1 MEVIFSKEF
10 QRQLEIVRKI
20 ADKGNIDFWV
30 LYNRIGLCVK
40 ALESVDCID
49 DIPFELRFHKG
60 NPDKIGHLGDPL
72 ENCLSVDLD
81 GTTRFL
87 TFEKKGNAIVVT
99 SLGHYDISLGEDDL
113 GEEITLF
120 KSSEESV
127 IDLEELL
134 DDDNFYSSLKKESEQ
149 AKQLLLDS
157 VKVVELTD
165 TIIHTFDSNLDKD
178 ICPINPDSV
187 KCRLSSSL
195 SKWENQYKQDNNISK
210 LRASDSKI
218 RDAEVGRLID
228 KYTSVLKR
236 AIVNARGLSNAGAV
250 VCGDKDPNKTAEL
263 KLMLDECWVKQFSN
277 MIYYVNGNVS
287 SVKLKKE
294 LFDKLGRALIRSFDK
309 KYDSIV
315 EEDNEVIRS
324 LDKSL
329 RKAVFEDINNV
340 LSLQPK
346 EYIQATK
353 NKQTIFARIFPKF
366 TVAVQNL
373 KSIFSG
379 KGQTNEA
386 DSSVEYVAFPKE
398 PKENITK
405 TETIAESQGNQSL
418 NNQEPSLSSRRA
430 FMNEQIQVKAKA
442 DASKE
447 VNQASAVSPRM
458 AMMQRNKERNN
469 VRDNVISK
477 TRNGKS
483 R

>member
-1 MEVIFSKEF
+1 MNVIISEECAK
-10 QRQLEIVRKI
+10 QLKIIEILMNLGNENYRKLYERI
-20 ADKGNIDFWV
+20 A
-30 LYNRIGLCVK
+30 LCVK

-49 DIPFELRFHKG
+49 DIPFELRFHEE
-60 NPDKIGHLGDPL
+60 NSDKIGHLGRGL
-72 ENCLSVDLD
+72 EKCLSVDLD
-81 GTTRFL
+81 GTSRFL
-87 TFEKKGNAIVVT
+87 TFEKKGNAIVLT
-99 SLGHYDISLGEDDL
+99 SIGHYKISLGKDNNGNDL
-113 GEEITLF
+113 WLFDHPEKQFKYIDSMSDQRFEELKHIGEE
-120 KSSEESV
+120 S
-127 IDLEELL
+127 
-134 DDDNFYSSLKKESEQ
+134 
-149 AKQLLLDS
+149 KQLLLDA
-157 VKVVELTD
+157 VRNIEFTD
-165 TIIHTFDSNLDKD
+165 TIIHSFDSNLDKD

-236 AIVNARGLSNAGAV
+236 AIVNARGLSNAGAL

-263 KLMLDECWVKQFSN
+263 KLMLDESWVKQFSN
-277 MIYYVNGNVS
+277 IIHYVNGNVS

-315 EEDNEVIRS
+315 EVDNEELRK
-324 LDKSL
+324 LDENL

-346 EYIQATK
+346 KYIQTIK
-353 NKQTIFARIFPKF
+353 NTNQQSIFNRLFPKF

-379 KGQTNEA
+379 KGQTNEV
-386 DSSVEYVAFPKE
+386 DSSVESVAFPKE

-405 TETIAESQGNQSL
+405 TGSSCIYVGKRANLATHIALSFRKASSL
-418 NNQEPSLSSRRA
+418 K
-430 FMNEQIQVKAKA
+430 I
-442 DASKE
+442 
-447 VNQASAVSPRM
+447 
-458 AMMQRNKERNN
+458 
-469 VRDNVISK
+469 
-477 TRNGKS
+477 
-483 R
+483 

>member
-1 MEVIFSKEF
+1 MNVIISKECAKQLEVIEF
-10 QRQLEIVRKI
+10 LKNQGNENFRKLYERI
-20 ADKGNIDFWV
+20 A
-30 LYNRIGLCVK
+30 LCVK
-40 ALESVDCID
+40 ALESVKCIE
-49 DIPFELRFHKG
+49 DIPFQLRFHSG
-60 NPDKIGHLGDPL
+60 NPNQIGHLGKPL
-72 ENCLSVDLD
+72 QKCLAVDLD
-81 GTTRFL
+81 GTNRFL

-99 SLGHYDISLGEDDL
+99 SLGHYNVLLEGNHAE
-113 GEEITLF
+113 LF
-120 KSSEESV
+120 KSPEDSV
-127 IDLEELL
+127 TDLVKLPDDEFELL
-134 DDDNFYSSLKKESEQ
+134 KKRSEPTKQ
-149 AKQLLLDS
+149 ALLNS
-157 VKVVELTD
+157 VNDVELTD
-165 TIIHTFDSNLDKD
+165 TIIHSFDSNLKKD
-178 ICPINPDSV
+178 ICPLNPDSV
-187 KCRLSSSL
+187 MCRLRAHL
-195 SKWENQYKQDNNISK
+195 RNWERQYKQDNNIRN
-210 LRASDSKI
+210 LRPEDSKV
-218 RDAEVGRLID
+218 RDVEVRNFVD
-228 KYTSVLKR
+228 KYISVLER
-236 AIVNARGLSNAGAV
+236 STVNARGLSNAGAI
-250 VCGDKDPNKTAEL
+250 VCGDGDFYKTVEL
-263 KLMLDECWVKQFSN
+263 KVQLDKYLEKSFSHLVHCMN
-277 MIYYVNGNVS
+277 SNVAS
-287 SVKLKKE
+287 TKLKIE
-294 LFDKLGRALIRSFDK
+294 LFDKMGNAFLRGFDK
-309 KYDSIV
+309 KYDRIV
-315 EEDNEVIRS
+315 EFDNQDLRA
-324 LDKSL
+324 LDKLL

-346 EYIQATK
+346 KYIKATK

>member
-1 MEVIFSKEF
+1 MNVIISKECAKQLEVIEF
-10 QRQLEIVRKI
+10 LKNQGNENFRKLYERI
-20 ADKGNIDFWV
+20 A
-30 LYNRIGLCVK
+30 LCVK
-40 ALESVDCID
+40 ALESVKCIE
-49 DIPFELRFHKG
+49 DIPFQLRFHSG
-60 NPDKIGHLGDPL
+60 NPNQIGHLGKPL
-72 ENCLSVDLD
+72 QKCLAVDLD
-81 GTTRFL
+81 GTNRFL

-99 SLGHYDISLGEDDL
+99 SLGHYNVLLEGNHAE
-113 GEEITLF
+113 LF
-120 KSSEESV
+120 KSPEDSV
-127 IDLEELL
+127 TDLVKLPDDEFELL
-134 DDDNFYSSLKKESEQ
+134 KKRSEPTKQ
-149 AKQLLLDS
+149 ALLNS
-157 VKVVELTD
+157 VNDVELTD
-165 TIIHTFDSNLDKD
+165 TIIHSFDSNLKKD

-263 KLMLDECWVKQFSN
+263 KLMLDESWVKQFSN
-277 MIYYVNGNVS
+277 LVYYMNTKIS
-287 SVKLKKE
+287 SVAVKKD
-294 LFDKLGRALIRSFDK
+294 LFNKMGNALINSFDK
-309 KYDSIV
+309 KYDCIV
-315 EEDNEVIRS
+315 EVDNEVIRS

-346 EYIQATK
+346 KYIKATK

-386 DSSVEYVAFPKE
+386 DSSVESVAFPKE

>member
-1 MEVIFSKEF
+1 MEH
-10 QRQLEIVRKI
+10 L
-20 ADKGNIDFWV
+20 DF
-30 LYNRIGLCVK
+30 LLLK
-40 ALESVDCID
+40 
-49 DIPFELRFHKG
+49 
-60 NPDKIGHLGDPL
+60 
-72 ENCLSVDLD
+72 
-81 GTTRFL
+81 
-87 TFEKKGNAIVVT
+87 KKGNAIVLT
-99 SLGHYDISLGEDDL
+99 SIGHYKISLGKDNNGNDL
-113 GEEITLF
+113 WLFDHPEKQFKYIDSMSDQRFEELKHSGEE
-120 KSSEESV
+120 S
-127 IDLEELL
+127 
-134 DDDNFYSSLKKESEQ
+134 
-149 AKQLLLDS
+149 KQLLLDA
-157 VKVVELTD
+157 VRNIEFTD
-165 TIIHTFDSNLDKD
+165 AVIHTFDSNLDKD

-187 KCRLSSSL
+187 QCRLSSSL
-195 SKWENQYKQDNNISK
+195 SKWEDQYKQDNNISK

-218 RDAEVGRLID
+218 RDAEVGRFID

-250 VCGDKDPNKTAEL
+250 VCGDKDPNKIAEL
-263 KLMLDECWVKQFSN
+263 KIMLDECWVKHFAN
-277 MIYYVNGNVS
+277 LIYYVNTKVS
-287 SVKLKKE
+287 SVAVKKE
-294 LFDKLGRALIRSFDK
+294 SFNKMGNALLKGFDK
-309 KYDSIV
+309 KYDRIV
-315 EEDNEVIRS
+315 EVDNEELRK
-324 LDKSL
+324 LDENL

-346 EYIQATK
+346 KYM
-353 NKQTIFARIFPKF
+353 QTIKNTNQQSIFNRLFPKF

-386 DSSVEYVAFPKE
+386 DSSVESVAFPKE

-405 TETIAESQGNQSL
+405 TETIAESLGNQSL

-430 FMNEQIQVKAKA
+430 FMNEQIQVKAEA

-477 TRNGKS
+477 TRNVKS

>member
-1 MEVIFSKEF
+1 MNVVISKECAK
-10 QRQLEIVRKI
+10 QIRIIRYLKN
-20 ADKGNIDFWV
+20 KGNSDFEK
-30 LYNRIGLCVK
+30 LYTRIGLCIK
-40 ALESVDCID
+40 ALESVNCID
-49 DIPFELRFHKG
+49 DIPFELRFHEG
-60 NPDKIGHLGDPL
+60 NQDKIGYLGDPL
-72 ENCLSVDLD
+72 EKCLSVDLD
-81 GTTRFL
+81 GTSRFL
-87 TFEKKGNAIVVT
+87 TFEKKGNAIVLT
-99 SLGHYDISLGEDDL
+99 SIGHYKISLGKDNNGNDL
-113 GEEITLF
+113 WLF
-120 KSSEESV
+120 DHPEKQFKY
-127 IDLEELL
+127 IDSMSDQRFEELKRSGEHTKQVL
-134 DDDNFYSSLKKESEQ
+134 MNFVRNIQIDDFS
-149 AKQLLLDS
+149 
-157 VKVVELTD
+157 
-165 TIIHTFDSNLDKD
+165 IHAFDSNLKKD

-195 SKWENQYKQDNNISK
+195 SKWEDQYKQDNNISK

-218 RDAEVGRLID
+218 RDAEVGRFID

-250 VCGDKDPNKTAEL
+250 VCGDKDPNKIAEL
-263 KLMLDECWVKQFSN
+263 KIMLDECWVKHFAN
-277 MIYYVNGNVS
+277 LIYYVNTKVS
-287 SVKLKKE
+287 SVAVKKE
-294 LFDKLGRALIRSFDK
+294 SFNKMGNALLKGFDK
-309 KYDSIV
+309 KYDRIV
-315 EEDNEVIRS
+315 EVDNEELRK
-324 LDKSL
+324 LDENL

-346 EYIQATK
+346 KYM
-353 NKQTIFARIFPKF
+353 QTIKNTNQQSIFNRLFPKF

-386 DSSVEYVAFPKE
+386 DSSVESVAFPKE

-405 TETIAESQGNQSL
+405 TETIAESLGNQSL

-430 FMNEQIQVKAKA
+430 FMNEQIQVKAEA

-477 TRNGKS
+477 TRNVKS

>member
-1 MEVIFSKEF
+1 M
-10 QRQLEIVRKI
+10 
-20 ADKGNIDFWV
+20 
-30 LYNRIGLCVK
+30 
-40 ALESVDCID
+40 ESVDCID

-72 ENCLSVDLD
+72 EKCLSVDLD
-81 GTTRFL
+81 GTSRFL
-87 TFEKKGNAIVVT
+87 TFEKKGNAIVLT
-99 SLGHYDISLGEDDL
+99 SIGHYKISLGKDNNGNDL
-113 GEEITLF
+113 WLFDHPEKQFKYIDSMSDQRFEELKHSGEE
-120 KSSEESV
+120 S
-127 IDLEELL
+127 
-134 DDDNFYSSLKKESEQ
+134 
-149 AKQLLLDS
+149 KQLLLDA
-157 VKVVELTD
+157 VRNIDLTD
-165 TIIHTFDSNLDKD
+165 AVIHSFDSNLDKD

-236 AIVNARGLSNAGAV
+236 AIVNARGLSNAGAL

-263 KLMLDECWVKQFSN
+263 KLMLDESWVKQFSN
-277 MIYYVNGNVS
+277 IIHYVNGNVS

-315 EEDNEVIRS
+315 EVDNEELRK
-324 LDKSL
+324 LDENL

-346 EYIQATK
+346 KYM
-353 NKQTIFARIFPKF
+353 QTIKNTNQQSIFNRLFPKF

-386 DSSVEYVAFPKE
+386 DSSVESVAFPKE

-405 TETIAESQGNQSL
+405 TETIAESLGNQSL

-430 FMNEQIQVKAKA
+430 FMNEQIRVKAKA

-458 AMMQRNKERNN
+458 AMMQRNN

>member
-1 MEVIFSKEF
+1 MNVIISEECAK
-10 QRQLEIVRKI
+10 QLKIIEILMNLGNENYRKLYERI
-20 ADKGNIDFWV
+20 A
-30 LYNRIGLCVK
+30 LCVK

-49 DIPFELRFHKG
+49 DIPFELRFHEE
-60 NPDKIGHLGDPL
+60 NSDKIGHLGRGL
-72 ENCLSVDLD
+72 EKCLSVDLD
-81 GTTRFL
+81 GTSRFL
-87 TFEKKGNAIVVT
+87 TFEKKGNAIVLT
-99 SLGHYDISLGEDDL
+99 SIGHYKISLGKDNNGNDL
-113 GEEITLF
+113 WLFDHPEKQFKYIDSMSDQRFEELKHIGEE
-120 KSSEESV
+120 S
-127 IDLEELL
+127 
-134 DDDNFYSSLKKESEQ
+134 
-149 AKQLLLDS
+149 KQLLLDA
-157 VKVVELTD
+157 VRNIEFTD
-165 TIIHTFDSNLDKD
+165 TIIHSFDSNLDKD

-236 AIVNARGLSNAGAV
+236 AIVNARGLSNACAV

-263 KLMLDECWVKQFSN
+263 KLMLDESWVKQFSN
-277 MIYYVNGNVS
+277 LVYYMNTKIS
-287 SVKLKKE
+287 SVAVKKD
-294 LFDKLGRALIRSFDK
+294 LFNKMGNALINSFDK
-309 KYDSIV
+309 KYDCIV
-315 EEDNEVIRS
+315 EVDNEVIRS

-346 EYIQATK
+346 EYIKATK

-379 KGQTNEA
+379 KGQTNEV
-386 DSSVEYVAFPKE
+386 DSSVESVAFPKE

-405 TETIAESQGNQSL
+405 TGTIAESQGNQSL

-430 FMNEQIQVKAKA
+430 FMNEQIQVKAEA

>member
-1 MEVIFSKEF
+1 MVIK
-10 QRQLEIVRKI
+10 
-20 ADKGNIDFWV
+20 
-30 LYNRIGLCVK
+30 
-40 ALESVDCID
+40 
-49 DIPFELRFHKG
+49 
-60 NPDKIGHLGDPL
+60 
-72 ENCLSVDLD
+72 
-81 GTTRFL
+81 L
-87 TFEKKGNAIVVT
+87 T
-99 SLGHYDISLGEDDL
+99 
-113 GEEITLF
+113 
-120 KSSEESV
+120 
-127 IDLEELL
+127 
-134 DDDNFYSSLKKESEQ
+134 
-149 AKQLLLDS
+149 
-157 VKVVELTD
+157 
-165 TIIHTFDSNLDKD
+165 
-178 ICPINPDSV
+178 
-187 KCRLSSSL
+187 
-195 SKWENQYKQDNNISK
+195 
-210 LRASDSKI
+210 

-236 AIVNARGLSNAGAV
+236 AIVNARGLSNDCAV

-263 KLMLDECWVKQFSN
+263 KLMLDESWVKQFSN
-277 MIYYVNGNVS
+277 LVYYMNTKIS
-287 SVKLKKE
+287 SVAVKKD
-294 LFDKLGRALIRSFDK
+294 LFNKMGNALINSFDK
-309 KYDSIV
+309 KYDCIV
-315 EEDNEVIRS
+315 EVDNEVIRS

-346 EYIQATK
+346 EYIKATK

-386 DSSVEYVAFPKE
+386 DSSVESVAFPKE